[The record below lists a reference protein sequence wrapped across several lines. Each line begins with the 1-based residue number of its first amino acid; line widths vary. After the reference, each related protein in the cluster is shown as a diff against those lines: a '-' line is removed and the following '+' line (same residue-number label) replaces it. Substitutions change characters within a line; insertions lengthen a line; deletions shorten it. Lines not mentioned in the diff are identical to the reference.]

1 MLNENC
7 RIIDNEEICKDIYK
21 LNIHSASIADI
32 ASAGQFM
39 HIRIGE
45 QYDPL
50 LRRPIS
56 ICNLDKS
63 KGQITLLYRIF
74 GRGTKLLS
82 LKKSGDLLNVL
93 GPLGNG
99 FPIIKNKRCAV
110 TGGGIGI
117 APLLELS
124 KQLNLPDIYLGF
136 KDEVYMIN
144 EFSMYSNKTFVFTE
158 DGSTGIL
165 GYPTQLLLDN
175 IGNYDIVYTCG
186 PKIMM
191 KKVKSICEEKGV
203 ECYLSME
210 ENMGCGIGA
219 CLVCSCKTNFEGQ
232 YKKVCVDG
240 PVFNSKEVNLD
251 D

>member
-7 RIIDNEEICKDIYK
+7 KIISNEEICKDVYK
-21 LNIHSASIADI
+21 MNIHSPSIVSIAYP
-32 ASAGQFM
+32 GQFL

-56 ICNLDKS
+56 ICSLDKS
-63 KGQITLLYRIF
+63 NGKITLIYRIL
-74 GRGTKLLS
+74 GKGTKLLS
-82 LKKSGDLLNVL
+82 LIKPGELLNVL

-99 FPIIKNKRCAV
+99 FKVFKNKKCAV
-110 TGGGIGI
+110 IGGGIGI

-124 KQLNLPDIYLGF
+124 KQLDSPDIYLGF
-136 KDEVYMIN
+136 KDEVYMVN
-144 EFSMYSNKTFVFTE
+144 DFSMYSSNTYVFTE

-165 GYPTQLLLDN
+165 GYPTQLLSEN
-175 IGNYDIVYTCG
+175 IINYDIVYTCG

-191 KKVKSICEEKGV
+191 KKVKSICEKNEV
-203 ECYLSME
+203 DCYLSME
-210 ENMGCGIGA
+210 EHMGCGIGA
-219 CLVCSCKTNFEGQ
+219 CLVCSCKTNIEGQ

-240 PVFNSKEVNLD
+240 PVFNSKEVNLND
-251 D
+251 